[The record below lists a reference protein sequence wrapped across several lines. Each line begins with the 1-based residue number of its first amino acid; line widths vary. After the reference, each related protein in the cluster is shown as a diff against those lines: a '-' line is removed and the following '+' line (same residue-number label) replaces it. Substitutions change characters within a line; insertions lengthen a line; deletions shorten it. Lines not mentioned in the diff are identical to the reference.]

1 MIGAMNALNKKRH
14 YMAKK
19 KHTYDYDIDLDS
31 DVAPA
36 RVLRMVKPGSRV
48 LEIGAGP
55 GSITRHL
62 VHTLGCSVVA
72 LEIDQSAIEILR
84 SYVPGVYAAD
94 LNDSGWADDIREK
107 EGLFDYVIAADVLE
121 HVYSPWDVLAGAKS
135 LLRPT
140 GGVILSLPHVG
151 HASVAACL
159 VDEDFEYWPWG
170 LLDRTHIR
178 FFGVKNVQALINDG
192 GLAIEEAEFVVRTPM
207 MTEFAA
213 RWRRLPADV
222 QSALQRNRFS
232 HVLQVVTL
240 SRIAGNEQTGLDLLT
255 LTPTPPSQKDVDHWT
270 NIMARQVNARHTDI
284 RSTLSRTPISAV
296 TPSFA
301 SKVKRALRKLGGK
314 SRR

>member
-1 MIGAMNALNKKRH
+1 MQSALLSEKRQ

-19 KHTYDYDIDLDS
+19 KHTYEYDIDLNS

-72 LEIDQSAIEILR
+72 LEIDPSAIEILR
-84 SYVPGVYAAD
+84 GYVPRVYAAD
-94 LNDSGWADDIREK
+94 LNDPDWAVNIREK
-107 EGLFDYVIAADVLE
+107 EGIFDYVIAADVLE
-121 HVYSPWDVLAGAKS
+121 HLYNPWDVLEGAKS
-135 LLRPT
+135 LLNPT

-151 HASVAACL
+151 HAAVAACL

-178 FFGVKNVQALINDG
+178 FFGVKNVQALINNV
-192 GLAIEEAEFVVRTPM
+192 GLTIEQAEFVVRTPA

-213 RWRRLPADV
+213 RWQRLPTDI
-222 QSALQRNRFS
+222 QTALQRNRFS
-232 HVLQVVTL
+232 HVLQIVTL
-240 SRIAGNEQTGLDLLT
+240 SRVTGKGEGIDLLS
-255 LTPTPPSQKDVDHWT
+255 LNPAPLGQKDVDYWT
-270 NIMARQVNARHTDI
+270 NIMARQVNTRHTDT
-284 RSTLSRTPISAV
+284 RSTLSLTPVSAV
-296 TPSFA
+296 TPSFV
-301 SKVKRALRKLGGK
+301 SKLKRALRKLAGEFP
-314 SRR
+314 R